1 MLKVIVLEECECCGV
16 IELAS
21 ECVSVC
27 VCVCYVQAKSFHDE
41 LQDTL
46 QQLSEIDAQLV
57 TSQPVGGL
65 PETARKQLEQLQV
78 SIVCFCLMKCWPLS
92 SLTSRHY
99 VAACTLTHCPIT

>member
-1 MLKVIVLEECECCGV
+1 
-16 IELAS
+16 
-21 ECVSVC
+21 
-27 VCVCYVQAKSFHDE
+27 VQAKSFHDE

-78 SIVCFCLMKCWPLS
+78 SNVFRLIQLLRFLNIFWEVLS
-92 SLTSRHY
+92 LLL
-99 VAACTLTHCPIT
+99 CTNTVQQN

>member
-1 MLKVIVLEECECCGV
+1 
-16 IELAS
+16 
-21 ECVSVC
+21 VS
-27 VCVCYVQAKSFHDE
+27 VQAKSFHDE

-78 SIVCFCLMKCWPLS
+78 SNVWFCPEKILSFRLQSYCFMQYDLL
-92 SLTSRHY
+92 L
-99 VAACTLTHCPIT
+99 A

>member
-1 MLKVIVLEECECCGV
+1 VDC
-16 IELAS
+16 A
-21 ECVSVC
+21 
-27 VCVCYVQAKSFHDE
+27 QAKSFHDE

-78 SIVCFCLMKCWPLS
+78 SDVVILTLGSLFTICGDACPLS
-92 SLTSRHY
+92 CISAEACLTGWPN
-99 VAACTLTHCPIT
+99 A

>member
-1 MLKVIVLEECECCGV
+1 M
-16 IELAS
+16 
-21 ECVSVC
+21 
-27 VCVCYVQAKSFHDE
+27 QAKSFHDE

-78 SIVCFCLMKCWPLS
+78 SNVFRLIQLLRFLNIFWEVLS
-92 SLTSRHY
+92 LLL
-99 VAACTLTHCPIT
+99 CTNTVQQN